1 MRVTGHFLR
10 RICIVLVLATLCGS
24 LVSCKKKEE
33 APAPASAP
41 APESADS
48 GGDPGESLEKVQ
60 AASVEKRKI
69 ILNHA
74 LVLEVKSVAVSLEAL
89 KKLAESSG
97 GYIFNSTR
105 SGSESGPVSGQV
117 GMRVPSGKA
126 SGVMK
131 SLRGMGR
138 VESENSTAEDITE
151 EYVDLEA
158 RLKNARSS
166 EARLLDLYNKAGKL
180 SDVLA
185 VEKELTR
192 VRGDIESSEA
202 KKKNWDILTS
212 MVTIEITLH
221 EPAGGFPSGHRFWR
235 TIKGAFS
242 KSADMVAGSLH
253 ALIVFV
259 AGVLP
264 WLAVFGPIVYLSV
277 KWRRKKARE
286 EAGKSASAD
295 SCRGEVGSTGKET
308 SVRDSATDE

>member
-1 MRVTGHFLR
+1 MNAISLLFR
-10 RICIVLVLATLCGS
+10 RICLVVVLAIVCGS
-24 LVSCKKKEE
+24 LISCKKKEE

-48 GGDPGESLEKVQ
+48 GGDRGESFEKVQ
-60 AASVEKRKI
+60 LASVEKRKI

-97 GYIFNSTR
+97 GYLFNSTR
-105 SGSESGPVSGQV
+105 SGSESGSVSGHV

-126 SGVMK
+126 NGVMK
-131 SLRGMGR
+131 SLRGLGR

-192 VRGDIESSEA
+192 VRGDIESFEA

-221 EPAGGFPSGHRFWR
+221 EPAGAFPSGHRFWSA
-235 TIKGAFS
+235 IKGAFG

-264 WLAVFGPIVYLSV
+264 WLVVFGPIVYLSV
-277 KWRRKKARE
+277 KWRRKKKRE
-286 EAGKSASAD
+286 EPGKSAAAD
-295 SCRGEVGSTGKET
+295 SCRGEVDSSGKEGT
-308 SVRDSATDE
+308 